1 MTKKTEELTEAKI
14 TEFYEYFDE
23 RIKQHNSF
31 LKKVSKIREDMIAQM
46 GEILLNEIN
55 KDKLV
60 LRENQLGVGI
70 SDEGIEIR
78 IHLNKHSSIDYN
90 IMHIDWD
97 GNIKVFRINDP
108 YNLIDTIMPIITR
121 IIPKY

>member
-1 MTKKTEELTEAKI
+1 MTKELSEK
-14 TEFYEYFDE
+14 ELSKFYEYFDE
-23 RIKQHNSF
+23 RIKQHNSL
-31 LKKVSKIREDMIAQM
+31 LKKVSKIREDMIAQI
-46 GEILLNEIN
+46 GEILLNKIN
-55 KDKLV
+55 EDKLI

-90 IMHIDWD
+90 IMYIDWD

-108 YNLIDTIMPIITR
+108 YNLIDTIMPIITK